1 MHASAAVSRNYFDF
15 FNLMNQHNTK
25 PAPLELLAKL
35 ADHPHGLELANLV
48 YRLYQEAQL
57 DTQADPRQVA
67 IALQQAKSQRI
78 EDIPYFKPLVT
89 RIQNLEE
96 RQHYMESDLH
106 HANCNLKDELSQY
119 KSKPDDSS
127 EDNCSIADN

>member
-1 MHASAAVSRNYFDF
+1 
-15 FNLMNQHNTK
+15 MNHHNTK

-48 YRLYQEAQL
+48 DRLYQEAQL

-67 IALQQAKSQRI
+67 IALQQAKSQGI

-89 RIQNLEE
+89 RIQNLVTWVQNLVTRVQNLEE
-96 RQHYMESDLH
+96 RQLFIESELH
-106 HANCNLKDELSQY
+106 HENCHLKDELSQY
-119 KSKPDDSS
+119 KSKPDESS
-127 EDNCSIADN
+127 EDD